1 MMPGVMTMIRR
12 MIVTMRRIITTMRVS
27 SQPRRHAVRLRGHH
41 WHGRAAAFAAGWIAA
56 VVSTL
61 GWSADA
67 AAQQVIWRGRSAG
80 YDVSWSDR
88 DVAARRASDGALV
101 FSARRITDG
110 EWREM
115 QSDHDEAVPVREYE
129 RKYRLLSVVGSI
141 LSLEEATYCDCGGAH
156 PISWTRFVSYDVAR
170 GTVARPH
177 PVAAT
182 ELVPEAAL
190 LRALTADRLIRQA
203 MDSAHGRSFP
213 TLRALTEAL
222 KTQAIQPAQ
231 GDCTFGVGEELP
243 TAFAFHHL
251 ENGRVA
257 VRFSLGH
264 YVEVCRGLM
273 IQVGVLVPPLPR
285 WDVAFRAA
293 AARRAGYLMKDL
305 AAVAGRRQTV
315 FNYRPAR
322 R

>member
-1 MMPGVMTMIRR
+1 
-12 MIVTMRRIITTMRVS
+12 MRVNS
-27 SQPRRHAVRLRGHH
+27 PLQRHAVRLRGHQR
-41 WHGRAAAFAAGWIAA
+41 HGRAVGFAAGCLAAA
-56 VVSTL
+56 VCTF
-61 GWSADA
+61 GWSVDA

-80 YDVSWSDR
+80 YDVTWSDR
-88 DVAARRASDGALV
+88 DVAARRAGDGALV

-110 EWREM
+110 EWRAM
-115 QSDHDEAVPVREYE
+115 QSDHDAEVPVREYE
-129 RKYRLLSVVGSI
+129 HKYRLLAVVGSI

-156 PISWTRFVSYDVAR
+156 PISWTRFVSYDLAR

-203 MDSAHGRSFP
+203 MDSAHARSFA
-213 TLRALTEAL
+213 TLRALTEGL

-231 GDCTFGVGEELP
+231 GDCTFGVGEEFP

-264 YVEVCRGLM
+264 YVEVCRGMM
-273 IQVGVLVPPLPR
+273 IQVGILVPPLPR
-285 WDVAFRAA
+285 WDAAVRAA

-305 AAVAGRRQTV
+305 AAIAGRRQTV
-315 FNYRPAR
+315 LNYRPTR

>member
-1 MMPGVMTMIRR
+1 
-12 MIVTMRRIITTMRVS
+12 
-27 SQPRRHAVRLRGHH
+27 VRLRGHQRP
-41 WHGRAAAFAAGWIAA
+41 GRAVAFAVGCLAAGVCIF
-56 VVSTL
+56 
-61 GWSADA
+61 GWTTDA
-67 AAQQVIWRGRSAG
+67 TAQQVIWRGRSAG
-80 YDVSWSDR
+80 YDVTWSDR

-101 FSARRITDG
+101 FSARSITDA

-182 ELVPEAAL
+182 EVVPEAAL

-203 MDSAHGRSFP
+203 MDSAHVRSFP
-213 TLRALTEAL
+213 TLRALTETL
-222 KTQAIQPAQ
+222 KTHAIQPAQ
-231 GDCTFGVGEELP
+231 GDCTFGVGEEFP
-243 TAFAFHHL
+243 TELAFHHV

-264 YVEVCRGLM
+264 YVEVCRGMM

-285 WDVAFRAA
+285 WAA
-293 AARRAGYLMKDL
+293 AFAAAGRRRAGYLMKDL
-305 AAVAGRRQTV
+305 AAIAGGRQTV
-315 FNYRPAR
+315 FNYRPR
-322 R
+322 RQ